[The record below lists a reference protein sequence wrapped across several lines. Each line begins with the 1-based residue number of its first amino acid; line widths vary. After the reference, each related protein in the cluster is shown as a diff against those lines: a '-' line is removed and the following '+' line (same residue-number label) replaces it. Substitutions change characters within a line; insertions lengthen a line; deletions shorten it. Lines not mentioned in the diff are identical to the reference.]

1 MKVREIMTTD
11 VVTATPDTTL
21 DQIAGMMRDQDVGAI
36 PILDDDQLVG
46 IVTDR
51 DIVVRCI
58 AEGKDPSETSVEEV
72 LIEEELETILPDV
85 DAEEAAQLMASKQ
98 IRRLPVIED
107 EVLVG
112 IVSLGDISAKGD
124 SEAAGEALEDVSQGV
139 KKGPQASGQ
148 QSRGA
153 GSGGRS
159 GHQSSSASASKS
171 LDLAHDEY
179 SELELEEDEM
189 QEEEL
194 RGESRSAQRMN
205 RGQSEL
211 AASRSG
217 RSSEDSR
224 GRASSGRKRP
234 PQSSGRQGEGQGISI
249 RGKKQ
254 EQPRQQKVAPARAQG
269 KNAGKRRA
277 G

>member
-1 MKVREIMTTD
+1 MKVRDIMTTD

-36 PILDDDQLVG
+36 PILDDDELVG
-46 IVTDR
+46 IITDR
-51 DIVVRCI
+51 DIIVRCI
-58 AEGKDPSETSVEEV
+58 AEGKDPSGTSAEEV

-85 DAEEAAQLMASKQ
+85 DAEEAAQLMASRQ
-98 IRRLPVIED
+98 IRRLPVVED

-112 IVSLGDISAKGD
+112 IISLGDISAKGD

-139 KKGPQASGQ
+139 RKGLRGSGQ

-153 GSGGRS
+153 GSSGRA
-159 GHQSSSASASKS
+159 GAQSSSASR
-171 LDLAHDEY
+171 LRELAPDEY

-194 RGESRSAQRMN
+194 RGESRSAPRMN
-205 RGQSEL
+205 RGQSAQ
-211 AASRSG
+211 AASRGG

-224 GRASSGRKRP
+224 RHPSSGGKRP
-234 PQSSGRQGEGQGISI
+234 PQSSGRQGGGQGISI

-254 EQPRQQKVAPARAQG
+254 EPPRQQKVAPARAQG
-269 KNAGKRRA
+269 KNASKRRA